1 MLRNF
6 AAFGFTS
13 RPLRAMQSA
22 AGAAPQGAAFLH
34 VGGAL
39 GELALQAPRPHAN
52 RGLRPHLPA
61 DCSRTVREMRGRPRP
76 SKSRIIPFPRA

>member
-39 GELALQAPRPHAN
+39 GELALQTPRLHAKS
-52 RGLRPHLPA
+52 GPWPHLPGLIARGQPEKRPPQA
-61 DCSRTVREMRGRPRP
+61 D
-76 SKSRIIPFPRA
+76 